1 MYRPRREH
9 FCSISTSWSM
19 LSIKS
24 TRVILRPAYC
34 VSCSHRF
41 RIPNNAMIGQ
51 LTSELR
57 SLVGV
62 DVVRKCIDCGT
73 NIHHLH
79 GNMKRCFICK
89 VKWRRLRHRRL
100 NARMPTFTVEP
111 KVPGK
116 PRVTATQIAAYL
128 QMYAP
133 SSYRNIVERIQ
144 ALHHKAASDSIKET
158 SL

>member
-1 MYRPRREH
+1 
-9 FCSISTSWSM
+9 M

-24 TRVILRPAYC
+24 IRAILKRVGSVA
-34 VSCSHRF
+34 CSHRF
-41 RIPNNAMIGQ
+41 RTLNNAVLGQ

-133 SSYRNIVERIQ
+133 SSYRNIVERIR
-144 ALHHKAASDSIKET
+144 ALRHKAASTSIKET